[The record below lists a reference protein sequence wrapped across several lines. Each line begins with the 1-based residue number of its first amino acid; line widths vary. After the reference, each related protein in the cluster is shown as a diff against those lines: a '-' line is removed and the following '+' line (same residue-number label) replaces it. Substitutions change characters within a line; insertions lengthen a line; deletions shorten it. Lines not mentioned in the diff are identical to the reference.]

1 MHDDI
6 IENIPENTPTEW
18 VSPVVIVPKQNNNIR
33 LWQTQPSN
41 AQVIQYQL
49 FNLSPWN

>member
-18 VSPVVIVPKQNNNIR
+18 VFPVVIVPKQNNNIR
-33 LWQTQPSN
+33 RANTAIKRTCKTSN
-41 AQVIQYQL
+41 T
-49 FNLSPWN
+49 NS